1 MPWYKIMAAGE
12 TSGYITWEDYL
23 ELFAKSLKETPSLSV
38 HYTDQSCSQKI
49 CSALTSLLAGLD
61 LRHQEKVILCIGT
74 DRSTG
79 DCLGPLVG
87 TRLKAYRHKG
97 FDIYGTLNEPIH
109 AVNLVKTIE
118 EIENRHKDPFIVA
131 VDACLGGP
139 ERVGYINVRP
149 GAIHPGTALKKSLPP
164 VGDVHISGIVN
175 VGGFMEHVVL
185 QNTRLNLVFEMA
197 NTIAKGLLYC

>member
-1 MPWYKIMAAGE
+1 M
-12 TSGYITWEDYL
+12 
-23 ELFAKSLKETPSLSV
+23 FARSLKDSPSLSI
-38 HYTDQSCSQKI
+38 HYTDQLCSQKI
-49 CSALTSLLAGLD
+49 SSTLSALVSELNTRQCD
-61 LRHQEKVILCIGT
+61 KIILCIGT

-87 TRLKAYRHKG
+87 TRLKSYRHNG

-109 AVNLVKTIE
+109 AVNLVKTLE
-118 EIENRHKDPFIVA
+118 EIENRHKNPFIVA

-197 NTIAKGLLYC
+197 NSIAKGLLYC